1 MPENETVSHE
11 KNHAKDVAEFIQ
23 ANERLADPT
32 QRRDYFNQLD
42 EDGFI
47 DLVQQAASVV
57 RTGDANARQHFD
69 GSLVTLMGTE
79 VPDQREKED
88 LLRKTWAVAR
98 GYLDDNQI
106 PDQDALDYAALTV
119 AGGVLL
125 AHPFVDGNGRTTR
138 VTSYMISQGTANPEV
153 LHDIIANTNGGGHWN
168 VKPDQITATEKQ
180 VYKGDQPD
188 RVEWD
193 DVFFGSNEDALGG
206 TIANSVHDEAI
217 LRQMIEDHG
226 EHIKAQ
232 LEKSVHQNE
241 NGETV
246 LDGQKFVEELVTDPE
261 AGITNARELRAIHRE
276 LRADYVERFLKAM
289 QFKTPFEAHKLMV
302 IANMDPNDLN
312 DEFLRKRTL
321 TARREIGQRAI
332 DGKLRIIDRQL
343 VRHKAHSTVRQV
355 ADDHPS
361 STAA

>member
-1 MPENETVSHE
+1 MPENEAVSHE
-11 KNHAKDVAEFIQ
+11 KNHAQDIAEFIHS
-23 ANERLADPT
+23 NERLIDPT

-47 DLVQQAASVV
+47 DMVQQMASLV
-57 RTGDANARQHFD
+57 RTGDADARQHFD
-69 GSLVTLMGTE
+69 GDQVSLMGTE

-88 LLRKTWAVAR
+88 LLRKTWAVAKE
-98 GYLDDNQI
+98 YLNDNEI

-119 AGGVLL
+119 AGGILL
-125 AHPFVDGNGRTTR
+125 AHPFMDGNGRTTR
-138 VTSYMISQGTANPEV
+138 ATSFMISQGTANSEV

-180 VYKGDQPD
+180 VYKGNQPD
-188 RVEWD
+188 RIEWD

-206 TIANSVHDEAI
+206 TIANSAHDDAI

-226 EHIKAQ
+226 EHIKVQ
-232 LEKSVHQNE
+232 LEKSVHHNE

-289 QFKTPFEAHKLMV
+289 QFKTPFEARKLMV
-302 IANMDPNDLN
+302 IANMDTNDLD
-312 DEFLRKRTL
+312 DEFLRRRTL
-321 TARREIGQRAI
+321 TARHEIGRRAI

-343 VRHKAHSTVRQV
+343 VRHKAHSRIRQI
-355 ADDHPS
+355 DDASSS